1 MIRNLI
7 YTIFIFL
14 IMTNHTL
21 AQDKVVFID
30 INFIFK
36 NSIVG
41 KELNEKIA
49 KKDNEINLEIKKF
62 KNDIEVEKNKITSQ
76 KNVISIEEYN
86 KKIKILETKI
96 NKMNDLISKKTDE
109 LNKFKKNVETS
120 FSKELNL
127 IVEKYSTE
135 NSIDMILDKSNILMA
150 RKELNITQQVIN
162 LFNEN
167 VKEINIK

>member
-7 YTIFIFL
+7 YTIFLFFIV
-14 IMTNHTL
+14 TNHTF
-21 AQDKVVFID
+21 AQEKVVFID
-30 INFIFK
+30 INFIFQ

-41 KELNEKIA
+41 KELNEQIA
-49 KKDNEINLEIKKF
+49 KKENEINLEIKKF
-62 KNDIEVEKNKITSQ
+62 KKDIEVEKNEITSQ

-96 NKMNDLISKKTDE
+96 KEMNDLISKKTNE
-109 LNKFKKNVETS
+109 LNKFKKNVEKS

-127 IVEKYSTE
+127 IIEKYSTE
-135 NSIDMILDKSNILMA
+135 NSIDMILDKSNLLMA

>member
-1 MIRNLI
+1 MVRNQILI
-7 YTIFIFL
+7 ISFFL
-14 IMTNHTL
+14 LVTNITL
-21 AQDKVVFID
+21 AQEKVVFID
-30 INFIFK
+30 INFIFQ

-41 KELNEKIA
+41 KELNEQIS
-49 KKDNEINLEIKKF
+49 KKENEINSEIKKF
-62 KNDIEVEKNKITSQ
+62 KNDIEVEKNEISSQ
-76 KNVISIEEYN
+76 KNVISVEEYN

-96 NKMNDLISKKTDE
+96 QEMNKLISKKRNE
-109 LNKFKKNVETS
+109 LNKFKKNVETR

-127 IVEKYSTE
+127 IIEKYSTE
-135 NSIDMILDKSNILMA
+135 NSIDMILDKSNLLMA

>member
-1 MIRNLI
+1 
-7 YTIFIFL
+7 
-14 IMTNHTL
+14 MTNHTL

-62 KNDIEVEKNKITSQ
+62 KNDIEVEKNEITSQ

-127 IVEKYSTE
+127 IVEKYSTV

>member
-1 MIRNLI
+1 MIRNLLLI
-7 YTIFIFL
+7 TSFFL
-14 IMTNHTL
+14 LGSNITF
-21 AQDKVVFID
+21 AQEKVVFID
-30 INFIFK
+30 INFIFQ

-41 KELNEKIA
+41 KVLNEQIA
-49 KKDNEINLEIKKF
+49 KKENEINLEIKKF
-62 KNDIEVEKNKITSQ
+62 KNDIEVEKNEITLQ
-76 KNVISIEEYN
+76 KNVISVEEYN

-96 NKMNDLISKKTDE
+96 QEMNKLISTKKIE
-109 LNKFKKNVETS
+109 LNKFKKNVETR

-127 IVEKYSTE
+127 IIEKYSTE
-135 NSIDMILDKSNILMA
+135 NSIDMILDKSNLLMA

>member
-7 YTIFIFL
+7 LITSFFL
-14 IMTNHTL
+14 LVTNITL
-21 AQDKVVFID
+21 AQEKVVFID

-41 KELNEKIA
+41 KELNEQIA
-49 KKDNEINLEIKKF
+49 KKENEINSEIKKF
-62 KNDIEVEKNKITSQ
+62 KNDIEVEKNEITSQ
-76 KNVISIEEYN
+76 KNVISVEEYN

-96 NKMNDLISKKTDE
+96 KEMNNLISRKTNE

-120 FSKELNL
+120 FSKELNS
-127 IVEKYSTE
+127 IIEIYSTE
-135 NSIDMILDKSNILMA
+135 NSIDMILDKSNLLMA
-150 RKELNITQQVIN
+150 RKDLNITQKIIN

>member
-14 IMTNHTL
+14 IVTNQTL
-21 AQDKVVFID
+21 AQEKVVFID

-49 KKDNEINLEIKKF
+49 KKENEINLEIKKF
-62 KNDIEVEKNKITSQ
+62 KKDIEVEKNEITSQ
-76 KNVISIEEYN
+76 KNVISVEEYN

-96 NKMNDLISKKTDE
+96 NEMNDLILKKTNE

-127 IVEKYSTE
+127 IVEKYSTV

>member
-62 KNDIEVEKNKITSQ
+62 KNDIEVEKNEITSQ

-127 IVEKYSTE
+127 IVEKYSTV

>member
-1 MIRNLI
+1 
-7 YTIFIFL
+7 
-14 IMTNHTL
+14 MTNHTL

-62 KNDIEVEKNKITSQ
+62 KNDIEVEKNEITSQ

>member
-14 IMTNHTL
+14 IVTNHTL
-21 AQDKVVFID
+21 AQEKVVFID

-49 KKDNEINLEIKKF
+49 KKENEINLEIKKF
-62 KNDIEVEKNKITSQ
+62 KNDIEVEKNEITSQ
-76 KNVISIEEYN
+76 KNVISVEEYN

-96 NKMNDLISKKTDE
+96 KEMNDLISKKTNE

-167 VKEINIK
+167 VKEIKIK

>member
-14 IMTNHTL
+14 IVTNQTL
-21 AQDKVVFID
+21 AQEKVVFID

-49 KKDNEINLEIKKF
+49 KKENEINLEIKKF
-62 KNDIEVEKNKITSQ
+62 KKDIELEKNEITSQ
-76 KNVISIEEYN
+76 KNVISVEEYN

-96 NKMNDLISKKTDE
+96 NEMNDLILKKTNE

-127 IVEKYSTE
+127 IIEKYSTE

>member
-1 MIRNLI
+1 MVRNLLLI
-7 YTIFIFL
+7 TSFFL
-14 IMTNHTL
+14 LVTNITL
-21 AQDKVVFID
+21 AQERVVFID

-36 NSIVG
+36 NSNVG
-41 KELNEKIA
+41 KVLNERIA
-49 KKDNEINLEIKKF
+49 KKENEINLEIKKF
-62 KNDIEVEKNKITSQ
+62 KNDIEVEKNQITSQ

-86 KKIKILETKI
+86 KKIKNLETKI
-96 NKMNDLISKKTDE
+96 NEMNKLISKKKNE
-109 LNKFKKNVETS
+109 LNKFKKNVETT

-127 IVEKYSTE
+127 IIEKYSTE
-135 NSIDMILDKSNILMA
+135 NSIDMILDKSNLLMA

>member
-62 KNDIEVEKNKITSQ
+62 KNDIEVEKNEITSQ

>member
-14 IMTNHTL
+14 IATNQTL
-21 AQDKVVFID
+21 AQEKVVFID

-49 KKDNEINLEIKKF
+49 KKENEINLEIKKF
-62 KNDIEVEKNKITSQ
+62 KKDIEVEKNEITSQ
-76 KNVISIEEYN
+76 KNVISVEEYN

-96 NKMNDLISKKTDE
+96 NEMNDLILKKTNE
-109 LNKFKKNVETS
+109 LNKFKKNVEKS

-127 IVEKYSTE
+127 IIEKYSTE
-135 NSIDMILDKSNILMA
+135 NSIDMILDKSNLLMA

>member
-1 MIRNLI
+1 
-7 YTIFIFL
+7 
-14 IMTNHTL
+14 MTNHTL

-62 KNDIEVEKNKITSQ
+62 KNDIEVEKNEITSQ

-120 FSKELNL
+120 FSKELNS
-127 IVEKYSTE
+127 IIEIYSTE
-135 NSIDMILDKSNILMA
+135 NSIDMILDKSNLLMA
-150 RKELNITQQVIN
+150 RKDLNITQKIIN

>member
-14 IMTNHTL
+14 IVTNQTL
-21 AQDKVVFID
+21 AQEKVVFID

-49 KKDNEINLEIKKF
+49 KKENEINLEIKKF
-62 KNDIEVEKNKITSQ
+62 KKDIEVEKNEITSQ

-96 NKMNDLISKKTDE
+96 KEMNDLISKKTNE

-127 IVEKYSTE
+127 IVEKYSTV

>member
-14 IMTNHTL
+14 IVTNQTL
-21 AQDKVVFID
+21 AQEKVVFID

-49 KKDNEINLEIKKF
+49 KKENEINLEIKKF
-62 KNDIEVEKNKITSQ
+62 KKDIEVEKNEITSQ

-96 NKMNDLISKKTDE
+96 KEMNDLISKKTNE

>member
-7 YTIFIFL
+7 FTIFIFL
-14 IMTNHTL
+14 IVTNQTL
-21 AQDKVVFID
+21 AQEKVVFID

-49 KKDNEINLEIKKF
+49 KKENEINLEIKKF
-62 KNDIEVEKNKITSQ
+62 KNDIEVEKNEITSQ

-135 NSIDMILDKSNILMA
+135 NSIDMILDKSNLLMA

>member
-7 YTIFIFL
+7 LITSFFL
-14 IMTNHTL
+14 LVTNITL
-21 AQDKVVFID
+21 AQEKVVFID

-41 KELNEKIA
+41 KELNEQIA
-49 KKDNEINLEIKKF
+49 KKENEINSEIKKF
-62 KNDIEVEKNKITSQ
+62 KNDIEVEKNEITSQ
-76 KNVISIEEYN
+76 KNVISVEEYN

-96 NKMNDLISKKTDE
+96 KEMNNLISRKTNE

-127 IVEKYSTE
+127 IIEKYSTE
-135 NSIDMILDKSNILMA
+135 NSIDMILDKSNLLMA

-162 LFNEN
+162 LFDEN
-167 VKEINIK
+167 IKEINVK